1 MTYAIGVD
9 LGTTYSAAAIAEGE
23 RADIV
28 QLGSRAATVPSVVL
42 LREDGA
48 LLSGDAAERRATIEP
63 ARAAREFKRR
73 LGDPTPLILGGTPF
87 GAEALMAE
95 LLRAI
100 VARVSEE
107 RGEAPAL
114 VAVTHPASYGP
125 YKLDLLHQM
134 ARQAG
139 LPEAV
144 FLAEPVAAASHYALQ
159 ERIPL
164 GAVIAVYDFGGGT
177 FDAAVLRKTEEGFAI
192 LGQPEGLERLG
203 GIDFDEA
210 VFSHVVDT
218 IGQSAIAGDGSP
230 AARAA
235 LSRLREECRQ
245 AKESLSEDT
254 EATIP
259 VLLPGIQSEVRLT
272 RAHLEDLIRPRIRE
286 TVAAL
291 DRSVRS
297 AGLDMAQVDRIL
309 LVGGCSRIPLVG
321 QMVRELTARPVSRD
335 SHPKHAIA
343 LGAALFAANASLVA
357 PAELSETVAPS
368 TPAEEPLLVERAPE
382 LAAPESARAPI
393 DVSPGLN
400 PVPAAS
406 ERAPTAPDPRVTPE
420 SIHGNARG
428 RLPRWA
434 WATAGLVVIVVVGAI
449 VALLLGGGGASAEAR
464 ITDAQLSGNVYTVW
478 FETDGITVGPGRDT
492 LVFYWDNAAPES
504 GASWDGGSP
513 VSFTFQRPAGA
524 TKICVAV
531 APADGAIKKSS
542 GNCWTV

>member
-42 LREDGA
+42 LREDGV

-73 LGDPTPLILGGTPF
+73 LGDPTPLLLGGTPF

-107 RGEAPAL
+107 RGEAPSL

-134 ARQAG
+134 VRQAG

-144 FLAEPVAAASHYALQ
+144 FLPEPVAAASHYALQ
-159 ERIPL
+159 ERIPP

-210 VFSHVVDT
+210 VFAHVVDT
-218 IGQSAIAGDGSP
+218 IGQDVIAGDGSA
-230 AARAA
+230 AARAG
-235 LSRLREECRQ
+235 LSRLREECRE

-272 RAHLEDLIRPRIRE
+272 RAHLEDLIRPRISE

-291 DRSVRS
+291 ERSVRS
-297 AGLDMAQVDRIL
+297 AGLEMAQVDRIL
-309 LVGGCSRIPLVG
+309 LVGGCSSIPLVG

-335 SHPKHAIA
+335 SHPKHSIA

-357 PAELSETVAPS
+357 PAELAEPVAPP
-368 TPAEEPLLVERAPE
+368 TPAEEPHLVEPDAEPTAPE
-382 LAAPESARAPI
+382 LARAPI
-393 DVSPGLN
+393 DVPPRLS

-406 ERAPTAPDPRVTPE
+406 EAAPTAPDRRVTSEGIP
-420 SIHGNARG
+420 GNARS

-434 WATAGLVVIVVVGAI
+434 WAAAGLVAIVVVGAV
-449 VALLLGGGGASAEAR
+449 VALLLGGGGASAQAR

-478 FETDGITVGPGRDT
+478 FETDGITVAPGRDT
-492 LVFYWDNAAPES
+492 LVFYWDNADPES
-504 GASWDGGSP
+504 GATWDGGSP

-524 TKICVAV
+524 TKICIAV
-531 APADGAIKKSS
+531 ARADGAIKTSS